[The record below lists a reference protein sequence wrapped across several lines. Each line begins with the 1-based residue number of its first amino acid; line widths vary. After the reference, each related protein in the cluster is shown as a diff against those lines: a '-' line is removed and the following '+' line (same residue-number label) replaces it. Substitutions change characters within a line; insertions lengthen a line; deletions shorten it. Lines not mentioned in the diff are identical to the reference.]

1 MEIRTRLTL
10 QFIIVVASFLL
21 VSFLIIYFSIEESR
35 KTRFYKRL
43 NNRAIT
49 AAELLFRVERVDSSL
64 LKLISRTE
72 RDRLNNENISIFNFE
87 NRLLYTN
94 NDTIHDAKDL
104 GITPQLLNEIRL
116 EKRMPFSYGAFE
128 LLGLVYK
135 FQKKT
140 YVVVAGG
147 IDDYGYS
154 HRENIQIILSFLFF
168 GILILVALAGWI
180 YAGRAL
186 APISSIVNAVE
197 KMSPQKLDER
207 LKPLPNQD
215 EIGRLVLTINHLLER
230 IEAAF
235 QLQRI
240 FVSGASHEMKN
251 PLSAITSQL
260 DVALLRD
267 RSGEEYRETLQSV
280 LEDIRN
286 LNRITHQLMELA
298 RLENAQPTIL
308 KESVRLDEILWEAG
322 NHLQK
327 RHPEFHILQTVVSLP
342 EDENLLIISGNAPL
356 LQTAFENLAEN
367 GCKYSENHTVII
379 RLSFE
384 NKGIKIEFEDTGK
397 GIKNDDLPLVYQ
409 PFFRSKETQ
418 EIKGTGLGL
427 ALVEKIVQL
436 HQGQIFI
443 ESEEGKGTTVTLF
456 FFKN

>member
-49 AAELLFRVERVDSSL
+49 AAELLFQVDRVDSSL
-64 LKLISRTE
+64 LKLISKTE

-94 NDTIHDAKDL
+94 NDTIHDGKDL
-104 GITPQLLNEIRL
+104 GITPTLLNEIRL
-116 EKRMPFSYGAFE
+116 EKRMAFTYGSFE

-135 FQKKT
+135 FHRKT
-140 YVVVAGG
+140 YVVVAGA
-147 IDDYGYS
+147 IDDYGNS
-154 HRENIQIILSFLFF
+154 QRENIQIILSFLFF

-186 APISSIVNAVE
+186 APISSVVNAVE
-197 KMSPQKLDER
+197 KMSPQKLDQR
-207 LKPLPNQD
+207 LKPMPNQD
-215 EIGRLVLTINHLLER
+215 EIGRLVLTFNHLLDR
-230 IEAAF
+230 IEDAF
-235 QLQRI
+235 KLQRI

-260 DVALLRD
+260 EVALLRERD
-267 RSGEEYRETLQSV
+267 KEEYRETIQSV

-298 RLENAQPTIL
+298 RLENAQPTIS
-308 KESVRLDEILWEAG
+308 KESIRLDEILWEAM
-322 NHLQK
+322 NQLRK
-327 RHPEFHILQTVVSLP
+327 RHPEFNIIQKVISLP
-342 EDENLLIISGNAPL
+342 EDENLLIISGNGPL
-356 LQTAFENLAEN
+356 IQTAFENLAEN

-379 RLSFE
+379 RLLFE
-384 NKGIKIEFEDTGK
+384 NNSIKIEFEDKGK
-397 GIKNDDLPLVYQ
+397 GIKTDDLRLIYE
-409 PFFRSKETQ
+409 PFFRSRETQ

-427 ALVEKIVQL
+427 ALVEKIIQL
-436 HQGQIFI
+436 HQGHISI
-443 ESEEGKGTTVTLF
+443 ESEEGKGTLVSLI
-456 FFKN
+456 FFKI